1 MYKISAIMFCRQKKI
16 ILCVVVTIKNDQ
28 IFISSMRFLSYR
40 QAVYFN
46 NIINYGLLF
55 RFISTYE

>member
-1 MYKISAIMFCRQKKI
+1 MFCRQKKI